1 MMGIKYFTEEEIEY
15 LSSNIY
21 VESVNEKQITY
32 TIEFKQFFVRE
43 YMNGKGPTLIFE
55 SVGLYKRILGAKRIE
70 KATSRWMKAYENG
83 TLDVSA
89 TLLNRHPVL
98 KAKNITDKELIRRQ
112 EAKIKLL
119 ELEVELLKKI
129 DLKERGLIGS
139 QRLKSSDIFELIRIT
154 IRDNNLKNVLSYLCA
169 SAGVSRSGYYNY
181 LSNESKRER
190 REEIDI
196 KVRDDILMAISFRGY
211 KKGSRSIKMLLEDK
225 FGICYNRKRI
235 MRIMRKYNIVCPIR
249 RKKYKY
255 KVTKEHKVCKNY
267 LQREF
272 KQNVPG
278 KVMLT
283 DISYLQYGNAK
294 TAYLSTILDASTNE
308 ILSFKVRENMKL
320 DLVISTLNELK
331 DNQFVHFDDGMIHS
345 DQGWHYT
352 NPQFRIRAA
361 EMGLQQ
367 SMSRRGNCWDNA
379 PQESFFG
386 HLKDEVD
393 IKHCNTFDELHT
405 LISDYIDYYNNER
418 YQYKLAKLSPN
429 EYFEYYKTGN
439 YPLNH
444 ITKEPA
450 EYKAKFKQVRQNL
463 NKDLTIKR
471 LISVINRISHFK

>member
-55 SVGLYKRILGAKRIE
+55 SVGLYKRMLGAKRIE

-83 TLDVSA
+83 KFDVSA
-89 TLLNRHPVL
+89 TLPNRHPVL

-154 IRDNNLKNVLSYLCA
+154 IRDNNLKNVVSYLCA

-405 LISDYIDYYNNER
+405 LISDYIDYYNNDR
-418 YQYKLAKLSPN
+418 YQW
-429 EYFEYYKTGN
+429 
-439 YPLNH
+439 
-444 ITKEPA
+444 
-450 EYKAKFKQVRQNL
+450 NL
-463 NKDLTIKR
+463 NKMTPIQYRNYLLNTA
-471 LISVINRISHFK
+471 

>member
-1 MMGIKYFTEEEIEY
+1 MMGSQYFTEEEIEY

-89 TLLNRHPVL
+89 TLPNRHPVL

-154 IRDNNLKNVLSYLCA
+154 IRDNNLKNVVSYLCA

-405 LISDYIDYYNNER
+405 LISDYIDYYNNDR
-418 YQYKLAKLSPN
+418 YQW
-429 EYFEYYKTGN
+429 
-439 YPLNH
+439 
-444 ITKEPA
+444 
-450 EYKAKFKQVRQNL
+450 NL
-463 NKDLTIKR
+463 NKMTPIQYRNYLLNTA
-471 LISVINRISHFK
+471 

>member
-89 TLLNRHPVL
+89 TLPNRHPVL

-119 ELEVELLKKI
+119 ELEVELLKKNR
-129 DLKERGLIGS
+129 LERKGLIGS

-154 IRDNNLKNVLSYLCA
+154 IRDNNLKNVVSYLCA

-405 LISDYIDYYNNER
+405 LISDYIDYYNNDR
-418 YQYKLAKLSPN
+418 YQW
-429 EYFEYYKTGN
+429 
-439 YPLNH
+439 
-444 ITKEPA
+444 
-450 EYKAKFKQVRQNL
+450 NL
-463 NKDLTIKR
+463 NKMTPIQYRNYLLNTA
-471 LISVINRISHFK
+471 

>member
-1 MMGIKYFTEEEIEY
+1 MGIKYFTEEEIEY

-55 SVGLYKRILGAKRIE
+55 SVGLYKRMLGAKRIE

-89 TLLNRHPVL
+89 TLPNRHPVL

-112 EAKIKLL
+112 DAKIKLL

-154 IRDNNLKNVLSYLCA
+154 IRDNNLKNVVSYLCA

-405 LISDYIDYYNNER
+405 LISDYIDYYNNDR
-418 YQYKLAKLSPN
+418 YQW
-429 EYFEYYKTGN
+429 
-439 YPLNH
+439 
-444 ITKEPA
+444 
-450 EYKAKFKQVRQNL
+450 NL
-463 NKDLTIKR
+463 NKMTPIQYRNYLLNTA
-471 LISVINRISHFK
+471 

>member
-1 MMGIKYFTEEEIEY
+1 MGIKYFTEEEIEY

-89 TLLNRHPVL
+89 TLPNRHPVL

-154 IRDNNLKNVLSYLCA
+154 IRDNNLKNVVSYLCA

-196 KVRDDILMAISFRGY
+196 KVSDDILMAISFRGY

-405 LISDYIDYYNNER
+405 LISDYIYYYNNDR
-418 YQYKLAKLSPN
+418 YQW
-429 EYFEYYKTGN
+429 
-439 YPLNH
+439 
-444 ITKEPA
+444 
-450 EYKAKFKQVRQNL
+450 NL
-463 NKDLTIKR
+463 NKMTPIQYRNYLLNTA
-471 LISVINRISHFK
+471 

>member
-55 SVGLYKRILGAKRIE
+55 SVGLYKRMLGAKRIE

-89 TLLNRHPVL
+89 TLPNRHPVL

-154 IRDNNLKNVLSYLCA
+154 IRDNNLKNVVSYLCA

-405 LISDYIDYYNNER
+405 LISDYIDYYNNDR
-418 YQYKLAKLSPN
+418 YQW
-429 EYFEYYKTGN
+429 
-439 YPLNH
+439 
-444 ITKEPA
+444 
-450 EYKAKFKQVRQNL
+450 NL
-463 NKDLTIKR
+463 NKMTPIQYRNYLFNTA
-471 LISVINRISHFK
+471 

>member
-1 MMGIKYFTEEEIEY
+1 MGIKYFTEEEIEY

-98 KAKNITDKELIRRQ
+98 KSNNITDKEWIRRQ

-154 IRDNNLKNVLSYLCA
+154 IRDNNLKNVVSYLCA

-405 LISDYIDYYNNER
+405 LISDYIDYYNNDR
-418 YQYKLAKLSPN
+418 YQW
-429 EYFEYYKTGN
+429 
-439 YPLNH
+439 
-444 ITKEPA
+444 
-450 EYKAKFKQVRQNL
+450 NL
-463 NKDLTIKR
+463 NKMTPIQYRNYLLNTA
-471 LISVINRISHFK
+471 

>member
-89 TLLNRHPVL
+89 TLPNRHPVL

-154 IRDNNLKNVLSYLCA
+154 IRDNNLKNVVSYLCA

-405 LISDYIDYYNNER
+405 LISDYIDYYNNDR
-418 YQYKLAKLSPN
+418 YQW
-429 EYFEYYKTGN
+429 
-439 YPLNH
+439 
-444 ITKEPA
+444 
-450 EYKAKFKQVRQNL
+450 NL
-463 NKDLTIKR
+463 NKMTPIQYLS
-471 LISVINRISHFK
+471 LIHI

>member
-89 TLLNRHPVL
+89 TLPNRHPVL

-154 IRDNNLKNVLSYLCA
+154 IRDNNLKNVVSYLCA

-352 NPQFRIRAA
+352 NPQFRIRAT

-386 HLKDEVD
+386 YLKDEVD

-405 LISDYIDYYNNER
+405 LISDYIDYYNNDR
-418 YQYKLAKLSPN
+418 YQW
-429 EYFEYYKTGN
+429 
-439 YPLNH
+439 
-444 ITKEPA
+444 
-450 EYKAKFKQVRQNL
+450 NL
-463 NKDLTIKR
+463 NKMTPIQYRNYLLNTA
-471 LISVINRISHFK
+471 

>member
-119 ELEVELLKKI
+119 ELEVELLQKI

-154 IRDNNLKNVLSYLCA
+154 IRDNNLKNVVSYLCA

-405 LISDYIDYYNNER
+405 LISDYIDYYNNDR
-418 YQYKLAKLSPN
+418 YQW
-429 EYFEYYKTGN
+429 
-439 YPLNH
+439 
-444 ITKEPA
+444 
-450 EYKAKFKQVRQNL
+450 NL
-463 NKDLTIKR
+463 NKMTPIQYRNYLLNTA
-471 LISVINRISHFK
+471 

>member
-1 MMGIKYFTEEEIEY
+1 MGIKYFTEEEIEY

-154 IRDNNLKNVLSYLCA
+154 IRDNNLKNVVSYLCA

-211 KKGSRSIKMLLEDK
+211 KKGSRSIKMLLEVK

-405 LISDYIDYYNNER
+405 LISDYIDYYNNDR
-418 YQYKLAKLSPN
+418 YQW
-429 EYFEYYKTGN
+429 
-439 YPLNH
+439 
-444 ITKEPA
+444 
-450 EYKAKFKQVRQNL
+450 NL
-463 NKDLTIKR
+463 NKMTPIQYRNYLLNTA
-471 LISVINRISHFK
+471 

>member
-89 TLLNRHPVL
+89 TLPNRHPVL

-154 IRDNNLKNVLSYLCA
+154 IRDNNLKNVVSYLCA

-211 KKGSRSIKMLLEDK
+211 KKGSRSIKMRLEDK

-405 LISDYIDYYNNER
+405 LISDYIDYYNNDR
-418 YQYKLAKLSPN
+418 YQW
-429 EYFEYYKTGN
+429 
-439 YPLNH
+439 
-444 ITKEPA
+444 
-450 EYKAKFKQVRQNL
+450 NL
-463 NKDLTIKR
+463 NKMTPIQYRNYLLNTA
-471 LISVINRISHFK
+471 

>member
-1 MMGIKYFTEEEIEY
+1 MGIKYFTEEEIEY

-89 TLLNRHPVL
+89 TLPNRHPVL

-154 IRDNNLKNVLSYLCA
+154 IRDNNLKNVVSYLCA

-386 HLKDEVD
+386 HLKDELD

-405 LISDYIDYYNNER
+405 LISDYIDYYNNDR
-418 YQYKLAKLSPN
+418 YQW
-429 EYFEYYKTGN
+429 
-439 YPLNH
+439 
-444 ITKEPA
+444 
-450 EYKAKFKQVRQNL
+450 NL
-463 NKDLTIKR
+463 NKMTPIQYRNYLLNTA
-471 LISVINRISHFK
+471 

>member
-55 SVGLYKRILGAKRIE
+55 SVGLYKRMLGAKRIE

-89 TLLNRHPVL
+89 TLPNRHPVL

-154 IRDNNLKNVLSYLCA
+154 IRDNNLKNVVSYLCA

-235 MRIMRKYNIVCPIR
+235 M

-405 LISDYIDYYNNER
+405 LISDYIDYYNNDR
-418 YQYKLAKLSPN
+418 YQW
-429 EYFEYYKTGN
+429 
-439 YPLNH
+439 
-444 ITKEPA
+444 
-450 EYKAKFKQVRQNL
+450 NL
-463 NKDLTIKR
+463 NKMTPIQYRNYLLNTA
-471 LISVINRISHFK
+471 

>member
-89 TLLNRHPVL
+89 TLPNRHPVL

-154 IRDNNLKNVLSYLCA
+154 IRDNNLKNVVSYLCA

-278 KVMLT
+278 KVMFT

-405 LISDYIDYYNNER
+405 LISDYIDYYNNDR
-418 YQYKLAKLSPN
+418 YQW
-429 EYFEYYKTGN
+429 
-439 YPLNH
+439 
-444 ITKEPA
+444 
-450 EYKAKFKQVRQNL
+450 NL
-463 NKDLTIKR
+463 NKMTPIQYRNYLLNTA
-471 LISVINRISHFK
+471 

>member
-1 MMGIKYFTEEEIEY
+1 MGIKYFTEEEIEY

-154 IRDNNLKNVLSYLCA
+154 IRDNNLKNVVSYLCA

-367 SMSRRGNCWDNA
+367 SMSCRGNCWDNA

-405 LISDYIDYYNNER
+405 LISDYIDYYNNDR
-418 YQYKLAKLSPN
+418 YQW
-429 EYFEYYKTGN
+429 
-439 YPLNH
+439 
-444 ITKEPA
+444 
-450 EYKAKFKQVRQNL
+450 NL
-463 NKDLTIKR
+463 NKMTPIQYRNYLLNTA
-471 LISVINRISHFK
+471 

>member
-55 SVGLYKRILGAKRIE
+55 SVGLYKRMLGAKRIE

-89 TLLNRHPVL
+89 TLPNRHPVL

-154 IRDNNLKNVLSYLCA
+154 IRDNNLKNVVSYLCA

-405 LISDYIDYYNNER
+405 LISDYIDYYNNDR
-418 YQYKLAKLSPN
+418 YQW
-429 EYFEYYKTGN
+429 
-439 YPLNH
+439 
-444 ITKEPA
+444 
-450 EYKAKFKQVRQNL
+450 NL
-463 NKDLTIKR
+463 NKMTPIQYRNYLLNTA
-471 LISVINRISHFK
+471 

>member
-55 SVGLYKRILGAKRIE
+55 SVGLYKRMLGAKRIE

-83 TLDVSA
+83 TLDGSA
-89 TLLNRHPVL
+89 TLPNRHPVL

-154 IRDNNLKNVLSYLCA
+154 IRDNNLKNVVSYLCA

-405 LISDYIDYYNNER
+405 LISDYIDYYNNDR
-418 YQYKLAKLSPN
+418 YQW
-429 EYFEYYKTGN
+429 
-439 YPLNH
+439 
-444 ITKEPA
+444 
-450 EYKAKFKQVRQNL
+450 NL
-463 NKDLTIKR
+463 NKMTPIQYRNYLLNTA
-471 LISVINRISHFK
+471 

>member
-55 SVGLYKRILGAKRIE
+55 SVGLYKRMLGAKRIE

-89 TLLNRHPVL
+89 TLPNRHPEL

-154 IRDNNLKNVLSYLCA
+154 IRDNNLKNVVSYLCA

-405 LISDYIDYYNNER
+405 LISDYIDYYNNDR
-418 YQYKLAKLSPN
+418 YQW
-429 EYFEYYKTGN
+429 
-439 YPLNH
+439 
-444 ITKEPA
+444 
-450 EYKAKFKQVRQNL
+450 NL
-463 NKDLTIKR
+463 NKMTPIQYRNYLLNTA
-471 LISVINRISHFK
+471 

>member
-55 SVGLYKRILGAKRIE
+55 SVGLYKRMLGAKRIE

-89 TLLNRHPVL
+89 TLPNRHPVL
-98 KAKNITDKELIRRQ
+98 KAKNTDKELIRRQ

-154 IRDNNLKNVLSYLCA
+154 IRDNNLKNVVSYLCA

-225 FGICYNRKRI
+225 FGICYNRNRI

-405 LISDYIDYYNNER
+405 LISDYIDYYNNDR
-418 YQYKLAKLSPN
+418 YQW
-429 EYFEYYKTGN
+429 
-439 YPLNH
+439 
-444 ITKEPA
+444 
-450 EYKAKFKQVRQNL
+450 NL
-463 NKDLTIKR
+463 NKMTPIQYRNYLLNTA
-471 LISVINRISHFK
+471 

>member
-154 IRDNNLKNVLSYLCA
+154 IRDNNLKNVVSYLCE

-405 LISDYIDYYNNER
+405 LISDYIDYYNNDR
-418 YQYKLAKLSPN
+418 YQW
-429 EYFEYYKTGN
+429 
-439 YPLNH
+439 
-444 ITKEPA
+444 
-450 EYKAKFKQVRQNL
+450 NL
-463 NKDLTIKR
+463 NKMTPIQYRNYLLNTA
-471 LISVINRISHFK
+471 

>member
-89 TLLNRHPVL
+89 TLPNRHPVL

-154 IRDNNLKNVLSYLCA
+154 IRDNNLKNVVSYLCA

-393 IKHCNTFDELHT
+393 IKHCDTFDELHR
-405 LISDYIDYYNNER
+405 LISDYIDYYNNDR
-418 YQYKLAKLSPN
+418 YQW
-429 EYFEYYKTGN
+429 
-439 YPLNH
+439 
-444 ITKEPA
+444 
-450 EYKAKFKQVRQNL
+450 NL
-463 NKDLTIKR
+463 NKMTPIQYRNYLLNTA
-471 LISVINRISHFK
+471 

>member
-55 SVGLYKRILGAKRIE
+55 SVGLYKRMLGAKRIE

-89 TLLNRHPVL
+89 TLPNRHPVL

-129 DLKERGLIGS
+129 DLKERELIGS

-154 IRDNNLKNVLSYLCA
+154 IRDNNLKNVVSYLCA

-405 LISDYIDYYNNER
+405 LISDYIDYYNNDR
-418 YQYKLAKLSPN
+418 YQW
-429 EYFEYYKTGN
+429 
-439 YPLNH
+439 
-444 ITKEPA
+444 
-450 EYKAKFKQVRQNL
+450 NL
-463 NKDLTIKR
+463 NKMTPIQYRNYLLNTA
-471 LISVINRISHFK
+471 

>member
-89 TLLNRHPVL
+89 TLPNRHPIL

-154 IRDNNLKNVLSYLCA
+154 IRDNNLKNVVSYLCA

-196 KVRDDILMAISFRGY
+196 KVRDDILMAISYRGY

-405 LISDYIDYYNNER
+405 LISDYIDYYNNDR
-418 YQYKLAKLSPN
+418 YQW
-429 EYFEYYKTGN
+429 
-439 YPLNH
+439 
-444 ITKEPA
+444 
-450 EYKAKFKQVRQNL
+450 NL
-463 NKDLTIKR
+463 NKMTPIQYRNYLLNTA
-471 LISVINRISHFK
+471 

>member
-89 TLLNRHPVL
+89 TLPNRHPVL

-154 IRDNNLKNVLSYLCA
+154 ISDNNLKNVVSYLCA

-405 LISDYIDYYNNER
+405 LISDYIDYYNNDR
-418 YQYKLAKLSPN
+418 YQW
-429 EYFEYYKTGN
+429 
-439 YPLNH
+439 
-444 ITKEPA
+444 
-450 EYKAKFKQVRQNL
+450 NL
-463 NKDLTIKR
+463 NKMTPIQYRNYLLNTA
-471 LISVINRISHFK
+471 

>member
-1 MMGIKYFTEEEIEY
+1 MMGIKYFTEGEIEY

-154 IRDNNLKNVLSYLCA
+154 IRDNNLKNVVSYLCA

-405 LISDYIDYYNNER
+405 LISDYIDYYNNDR
-418 YQYKLAKLSPN
+418 YQW
-429 EYFEYYKTGN
+429 
-439 YPLNH
+439 
-444 ITKEPA
+444 
-450 EYKAKFKQVRQNL
+450 NL
-463 NKDLTIKR
+463 NKMTPIQYRNYLLNTA
-471 LISVINRISHFK
+471 

>member
-1 MMGIKYFTEEEIEY
+1 MGIKYFTEEEIEY

-55 SVGLYKRILGAKRIE
+55 SVGLYKRMLGAKRIE

-89 TLLNRHPVL
+89 TLPNRHPVL
-98 KAKNITDKELIRRQ
+98 KAKKITDKELIRRQ

-154 IRDNNLKNVLSYLCA
+154 IRDNNLKNVVSYLCA

-405 LISDYIDYYNNER
+405 LISDYIDYYNNDR
-418 YQYKLAKLSPN
+418 YQW
-429 EYFEYYKTGN
+429 
-439 YPLNH
+439 
-444 ITKEPA
+444 
-450 EYKAKFKQVRQNL
+450 NL
-463 NKDLTIKR
+463 NKMTPIQYRNYLLNTA
-471 LISVINRISHFK
+471 

>member
-89 TLLNRHPVL
+89 TFPNRHPVL

-154 IRDNNLKNVLSYLCA
+154 IRDNNLKNVVSYLCA

-405 LISDYIDYYNNER
+405 LISDYIDYYNNDR
-418 YQYKLAKLSPN
+418 YQW
-429 EYFEYYKTGN
+429 
-439 YPLNH
+439 
-444 ITKEPA
+444 
-450 EYKAKFKQVRQNL
+450 NL
-463 NKDLTIKR
+463 NKMTPIQYRNYLLNTA
-471 LISVINRISHFK
+471 

>member
-89 TLLNRHPVL
+89 TLPNRHPVL
-98 KAKNITDKELIRRQ
+98 KAKNITDKELIRKQ

-154 IRDNNLKNVLSYLCA
+154 IRDNNLKNVVSYLCA

-405 LISDYIDYYNNER
+405 LISDYIDYYNNDR
-418 YQYKLAKLSPN
+418 YQW
-429 EYFEYYKTGN
+429 
-439 YPLNH
+439 
-444 ITKEPA
+444 
-450 EYKAKFKQVRQNL
+450 NL
-463 NKDLTIKR
+463 NKMTPIQYRNYLLNTA
-471 LISVINRISHFK
+471 

>member
-55 SVGLYKRILGAKRIE
+55 SVGLYKRMLGAKRIE

-89 TLLNRHPVL
+89 TLPNRHPVL

-154 IRDNNLKNVLSYLCA
+154 IRDNNLKNVVSYLCA

-367 SMSRRGNCWDNA
+367 SMSRRVNCWDNA

-405 LISDYIDYYNNER
+405 LISDYIDYYNNDR
-418 YQYKLAKLSPN
+418 YQW
-429 EYFEYYKTGN
+429 
-439 YPLNH
+439 
-444 ITKEPA
+444 
-450 EYKAKFKQVRQNL
+450 NL
-463 NKDLTIKR
+463 NKMTPIQYRNYLLNTA
-471 LISVINRISHFK
+471 

>member
-154 IRDNNLKNVLSYLCA
+154 IRDNNLKNVVSYLCA

-211 KKGSRSIKMLLEDK
+211 KKGSRSIKMLLEVK

-405 LISDYIDYYNNER
+405 LISDYIDYYNNDR
-418 YQYKLAKLSPN
+418 YQW
-429 EYFEYYKTGN
+429 
-439 YPLNH
+439 
-444 ITKEPA
+444 
-450 EYKAKFKQVRQNL
+450 NL
-463 NKDLTIKR
+463 NKMTPIQYRNYLLNTA
-471 LISVINRISHFK
+471 

>member
-1 MMGIKYFTEEEIEY
+1 MGIKYFTEEEIEY

-89 TLLNRHPVL
+89 TLPNRHPVL

-119 ELEVELLKKI
+119 ELEVELSKKI

-154 IRDNNLKNVLSYLCA
+154 IRDNNLKNVVSYLCA

-405 LISDYIDYYNNER
+405 LISDYIDYYNNDR
-418 YQYKLAKLSPN
+418 YQW
-429 EYFEYYKTGN
+429 
-439 YPLNH
+439 
-444 ITKEPA
+444 
-450 EYKAKFKQVRQNL
+450 NL
-463 NKDLTIKR
+463 NKMTPIQYRNYLLNTA
-471 LISVINRISHFK
+471 

>member
-154 IRDNNLKNVLSYLCA
+154 IRDNNLKNVVSYLCA

-320 DLVISTLNELK
+320 DLVISTLTELK

-405 LISDYIDYYNNER
+405 LISDYIDYYNNDR
-418 YQYKLAKLSPN
+418 YQW
-429 EYFEYYKTGN
+429 
-439 YPLNH
+439 
-444 ITKEPA
+444 
-450 EYKAKFKQVRQNL
+450 NL
-463 NKDLTIKR
+463 NKMTPIQYRNYLLNTA
-471 LISVINRISHFK
+471 

>member
-1 MMGIKYFTEEEIEY
+1 MGIKYFTEEEIEY

-89 TLLNRHPVL
+89 TLPNRHPVL

-119 ELEVELLKKI
+119 ELEVELLKTI

-154 IRDNNLKNVLSYLCA
+154 IRDNNLKNVVSYLCA

-405 LISDYIDYYNNER
+405 LISDYIDYYNNDR
-418 YQYKLAKLSPN
+418 YQW
-429 EYFEYYKTGN
+429 
-439 YPLNH
+439 
-444 ITKEPA
+444 
-450 EYKAKFKQVRQNL
+450 NL
-463 NKDLTIKR
+463 NKMTPIQYRNYLLNTA
-471 LISVINRISHFK
+471 

>member
-1 MMGIKYFTEEEIEY
+1 MGIKYFTEEEIEY

-89 TLLNRHPVL
+89 TLPNRHPVL

-154 IRDNNLKNVLSYLCA
+154 IRDNNLKNVVSYLCA

-386 HLKDEVD
+386 HLMDEVD

-405 LISDYIDYYNNER
+405 LISDYIDYYNNDR
-418 YQYKLAKLSPN
+418 YQW
-429 EYFEYYKTGN
+429 
-439 YPLNH
+439 
-444 ITKEPA
+444 
-450 EYKAKFKQVRQNL
+450 NL
-463 NKDLTIKR
+463 NKMTPIQYRNYLLNTA
-471 LISVINRISHFK
+471 

>member
-55 SVGLYKRILGAKRIE
+55 SIGLYKRILGAKRIE

-89 TLLNRHPVL
+89 TLPNRHPVL

-154 IRDNNLKNVLSYLCA
+154 IRDNNLKNVVSYLCA

-405 LISDYIDYYNNER
+405 LISDYIDYYNNDR
-418 YQYKLAKLSPN
+418 YQW
-429 EYFEYYKTGN
+429 
-439 YPLNH
+439 
-444 ITKEPA
+444 
-450 EYKAKFKQVRQNL
+450 NL
-463 NKDLTIKR
+463 NKMTPIQYRNYLLNTA
-471 LISVINRISHFK
+471 

>member
-55 SVGLYKRILGAKRIE
+55 SVGLYKRMLGAKRIE

-89 TLLNRHPVL
+89 TLPNRHPVL

-154 IRDNNLKNVLSYLCA
+154 IRDNNLKNVVSYLCA
-169 SAGVSRSGYYNY
+169 SAGISRSGYYNY

-405 LISDYIDYYNNER
+405 LISDYIDYYNNDR
-418 YQYKLAKLSPN
+418 YQW
-429 EYFEYYKTGN
+429 
-439 YPLNH
+439 
-444 ITKEPA
+444 
-450 EYKAKFKQVRQNL
+450 NL
-463 NKDLTIKR
+463 NKMTPIQYRNYLLNTA
-471 LISVINRISHFK
+471 